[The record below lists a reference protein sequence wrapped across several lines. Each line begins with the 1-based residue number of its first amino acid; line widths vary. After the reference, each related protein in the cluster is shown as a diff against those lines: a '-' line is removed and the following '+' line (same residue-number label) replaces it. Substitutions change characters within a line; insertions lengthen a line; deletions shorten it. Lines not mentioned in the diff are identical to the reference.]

1 MGRII
6 RIFAAAMILLAFPC
20 GGPAFAAGRVTPEQM
35 QEEIRRAREQN
46 DPEAWCNI
54 GAASMMG
61 AGGLPMD
68 YKNAEQA
75 FRHAADA
82 GHPRA
87 QYFLAVCLRRE
98 GGDLVEAAS
107 WLRRA
112 ADAGVPQAIYRLAAD
127 AYEGTGFFSG
137 KNKGLSAVYFRKLV
151 EGDFDDVPEA
161 VIGDAYLKLSH
172 QYRWGRGVEK
182 DIDLADRY
190 LRESEKRG
198 NEDAAYLISQWLAN
212 PA

>member
-1 MGRII
+1 
-6 RIFAAAMILLAFPC
+6 
-20 GGPAFAAGRVTPEQM
+20 
-35 QEEIRRAREQN
+35 
-46 DPEAWCNI
+46 
-54 GAASMMG
+54 
-61 AGGLPMD
+61 MD

-98 GGDLVEAAS
+98 GNTGEGAS

-137 KNKGLSAVYFRKLV
+137 KNKELSAVYF
-151 EGDFDDVPEA
+151 
-161 VIGDAYLKLSH
+161 GDAYLRLSH
-172 QYRWGRGVEK
+172 QYRWGKGVEK

>member
-1 MGRII
+1 
-6 RIFAAAMILLAFPC
+6 MILLAFPC
-20 GGPAFAAGRVTPEQM
+20 GTPAFAAGRVTPEQM

-75 FRHAADA
+75 FRHAANA

-98 GGDLVEAAS
+98 GNTGEGAS

-172 QYRWGRGVEK
+172 QYRWGKGVEK

>member
-1 MGRII
+1 MT
-6 RIFAAAMILLAFPC
+6 LLAFPC
-20 GGPAFAAGRVTPEQM
+20 GTPAFAAGRVTPEQM
-35 QEEIRRAREQN
+35 QEEIRRAREEN

-82 GHPRA
+82 GHPGA

-98 GGDLVEAAS
+98 GNTAEAAS

-127 AYEGTGFFSG
+127 AYEGTGFFSE
-137 KNKGLSAVYFRKLV
+137 KNKELSAVYFLKLV
-151 EGDFDDVPEA
+151 EGDFADVPEA
-161 VIGDAYLKLSH
+161 VIGDACLKLSH
-172 QYRWGRGVEK
+172 QYRWGKGVEK
-182 DIDLADRY
+182 DIDRADRY

-198 NEDAAYLISQWLAN
+198 NEDAAYLIDQWLAN

>member
-6 RIFAAAMILLAFPC
+6 RIFATAMIMLAFPC
-20 GGPAFAAGRVTPEQM
+20 GGPAFAAGRVIPEQM

-87 QYFLAVCLRRE
+87 QYFLAVCLGRE
-98 GGDLVEAAS
+98 GNTGEGAS

-172 QYRWGRGVEK
+172 QYRWGKGVEK